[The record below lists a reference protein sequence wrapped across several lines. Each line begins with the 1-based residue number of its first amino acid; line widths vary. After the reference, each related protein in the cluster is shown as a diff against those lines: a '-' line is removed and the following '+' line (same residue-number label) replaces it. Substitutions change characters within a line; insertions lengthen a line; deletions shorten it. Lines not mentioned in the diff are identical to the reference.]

1 MKILFSIL
9 FGAIPE
15 MFFVAYFIIGA
26 KAPSFKDRK
35 CRLKLAILYILA
47 YSIAVPL
54 LQFNTWFHIILVA
67 VMYIILKI
75 LKPGT
80 EGIDLFL
87 LTIPYALITVTGYIC
102 RLFYLSIGYS
112 MAYIMN
118 RIILLFIIVALYPH
132 LNKWYNAFKRVWNR
146 NPNNKIKSITVRN
159 ILIVGTNILI
169 MLLDFVL
176 QVIRKGGESYALV
189 VNLFLL

>member
-1 MKILFSIL
+1 MEILFSIL

-15 MFFVAYFIIGA
+15 MFFVAYFVTGA

-35 CRLKLAILYILA
+35 CKLTLAILYILA

-102 RLFYLSIGYS
+102 RLFYLAIGYS

-132 LNKWYNAFKRVWNR
+132 LNKWYNAFRRVWNR

-176 QVIRKGGESYALV
+176 QVI
-189 VNLFLL
+189 

>member
-15 MFFVAYFIIGA
+15 MFFVAYFVTGA

-75 LKPGT
+75 LKPST

-102 RLFYLSIGYS
+102 R
-112 MAYIMN
+112 
-118 RIILLFIIVALYPH
+118 
-132 LNKWYNAFKRVWNR
+132 
-146 NPNNKIKSITVRN
+146 
-159 ILIVGTNILI
+159 
-169 MLLDFVL
+169 
-176 QVIRKGGESYALV
+176 
-189 VNLFLL
+189 